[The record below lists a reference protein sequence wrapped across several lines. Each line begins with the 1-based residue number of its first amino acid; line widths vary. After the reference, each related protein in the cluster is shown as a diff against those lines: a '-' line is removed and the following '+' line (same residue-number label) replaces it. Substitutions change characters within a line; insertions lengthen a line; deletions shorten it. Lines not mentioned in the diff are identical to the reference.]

1 MHCYA
6 EVTES
11 STNKQ
16 PHLSLSPPHANSFV
30 IGPAGIKHTLL
41 SPKSK
46 ERERG
51 RERALSGTTFHWH
64 NGGSRAAPAARTP
77 QSPHRFPDERTP
89 IEATPLSATSVEL
102 GLCLGL
108 GLGLDSLSHL
118 SSHAPS
124 FFSSPSFH
132 TLSLSPAFTSVWW
145 SSCLVHTSLGVSH
158 RTCPPLS
165 SSPHAHSFV
174 LVIGPAVIRNKHTR
188 FDSQTRGTTIQ
199 ETQKTA
205 TLPCKSMDP
214 EVTRRQTI
222 DRLAELDLRT
232 EEQCEI
238 PTYTD
243 ATPTDSTLALVPN
256 KLSHIATTNSVTLSL
271 DLHGSL

>member
-16 PHLSLSPPHANSFV
+16 HHLSLSPPHANSFV
-30 IGPAGIKHTLL
+30 IGPAGIKHTFL

-118 SSHAPS
+118 SSHALS

-174 LVIGPAVIRNKHTR
+174 L
-188 FDSQTRGTTIQ
+188 IQ